1 MTWREV
7 AINYN
12 AADESPTTLFKI
24 NLKYNFE
31 IGSTDSLNL
40 HISLS
45 KVQDV
50 ATHNSD
56 SVQMLITYK
65 WRKLGWI
72 SQSLCFVYFAYLI
85 ALFYHAD
92 NYTEVS
98 SIYPLIF
105 FFVFF
110 TSLEL
115 LSIAVDYKENYTS
128 DIFNY
133 VDFGYLSLLLT
144 YIIMYFVCVTTATL
158 GILYPVVNLLSWLR
172 GLS

>member
-1 MTWREV
+1 MIKVDDAKEVPRHGIIENAPQFFFDSKESLNYKTDLLNLMTWREV
-7 AINYN
+7 AENYS

-31 IGSTDSLNL
+31 IGSEDSLNL

-56 SVQMLITYK
+56 SVQMLMTYK

-72 SQSLCFVYFAYLI
+72 SQYLCFVYFAYLI

-92 NYTEVS
+92 NYT
-98 SIYPLIF
+98 
-105 FFVFF
+105 
-110 TSLEL
+110 
-115 LSIAVDYKENYTS
+115 
-128 DIFNY
+128 
-133 VDFGYLSLLLT
+133 
-144 YIIMYFVCVTTATL
+144 
-158 GILYPVVNLLSWLR
+158 
-172 GLS
+172 